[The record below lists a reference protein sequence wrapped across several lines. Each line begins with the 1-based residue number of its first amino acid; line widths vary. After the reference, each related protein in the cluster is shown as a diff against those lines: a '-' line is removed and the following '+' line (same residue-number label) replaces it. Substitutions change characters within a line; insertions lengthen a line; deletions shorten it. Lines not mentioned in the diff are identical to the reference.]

1 MTIQAIIFDA
11 YGTLFDVYS
20 IGLTAEKLFPGKG
33 EALASLWRDKQIE
46 YTRLR
51 SMCSTYKPFWE
62 VTQDALVFSCRKLQL
77 ALSTDAQQV
86 LMSQYAKL
94 PAFPENKSVLERLQQ
109 REIKRAVLTNANPQ
123 MLELAVKSA
132 GMETLFDHLISVDSV
147 RKFKTAPEAYQLGT
161 AQFGLPAK
169 NILFVSSNCWDVC
182 GASWFGYQTFWVN
195 RADAPLEELG
205 VTPDGEGRSLDD
217 VLAFAL
223 QRCG

>member
-20 IGLTAEKLFPGKG
+20 IAVTAEKLFPSKG
-33 EALASLWRDKQIE
+33 EAFASLWRDKQIE

-62 VTQDALVFSCRKLQL
+62 VTQDALVFTCRKLGL
-77 ALSTDAQQV
+77 DLGFDAQHV
-86 LMSQYAKL
+86 LMAQYAKL
-94 PAFPENKSVLERLQQ
+94 PAFPENKSVLERLQEQ
-109 REIKRAVLTNANPQ
+109 GFKLAILTNANPQ
-123 MLELAVKSA
+123 MLDLAVKSA
-132 GMETLFDHLISVDSV
+132 GLESLFDHLLSVDSV

-161 AQFGLPAK
+161 DLFGLPAK

-182 GASWFGYQTFWVN
+182 GASWFGYKTFWAN
-195 RADAPLEELG
+195 RAAAPLEELG

-217 VLAFAL
+217 LLSFVVQ
-223 QRCG
+223 QRG